1 MSECQT
7 SRAYRLIADFE
18 IGIGGERQGL
28 TPAELHRAWL
38 ARYGSALR
46 SRRAYACL
54 SEEGLVELL
63 PRRVCA
69 VTGIRTHP
77 YARNSRRGV
86 IVDAL
91 QSSNQEKETAYV
103 AG

>member
-1 MSECQT
+1 MSEPQT

-18 IGIGGERQGL
+18 IGIMGERQGL
-28 TPAELHRAWL
+28 TPAELRRAWQ
-38 ARYGSALR
+38 ARYGGVP

-77 YARNSRRGV
+77 YARNVRTRV
-86 IVDAL
+86 LPTVH
-91 QSSNQEKETAYV
+91 EKEIPHV
-103 AG
+103 AE

>member
-7 SRAYRLIADFE
+7 SRAYRLITDFE
-18 IGIGGERQGL
+18 YGIGGERQGL
-28 TPAELHRAWL
+28 TPAELRRAWR
-38 ARYGSALR
+38 ARYGAELA

-63 PRRVCA
+63 PRRVCT

-77 YARNSRRGV
+77 YARNSRR
-86 IVDAL
+86 
-91 QSSNQEKETAYV
+91 V
-103 AG
+103 ASW